1 MHQYKEIARSLE
13 GVLFTLNQANL
24 LLCATRPDEGAQLWE
39 AARMIGEVRK
49 ALTGATAAQT
59 PKGVQY
65 NPGLKKPQCRGDV
78 GLVRKALW
86 ECGWE
91 KRAKCFLFSDKH
103 KNWSRVKVWFA
114 NDIFDAPQEQQE
126 ALAEALRE
134 AFGDRIIK
142 MGFIKHWTKDKSL
155 CIWLKP

>member
-1 MHQYKEIARSLE
+1 MLPARKQELIQELHSIRDKLMNICIE
-13 GVLFTLNQANL
+13 LNA
-24 LLCATRPDEGAQLWE
+24 P
-39 AARMIGEVRK
+39 AAG
-49 ALTGATAAQT
+49 LTPIRT
-59 PKGVQY
+59 PT
-65 NPGLKKPQCRGDV
+65 PPMLKKPQCRGDV

-114 NDIFDAPQEQQE
+114 NDIFDAPQAQQE

-142 MGFIKHWTKDKSL
+142 MGFIKHWTNDRSF
-155 CIWLKP
+155 CIWLKL